1 MASPAADG
9 PEAAFFVTAR
19 VYFQDTDAGGIV
31 YHARFL
37 DFFERARMDWLRSL
51 GMPVGGLADQ
61 AGVLFIVRHMDLDYH
76 APARLDDELRVSV
89 ALRELRGARLLLDQS
104 AVRDSQLLVAARV
117 ELACVGRDD
126 LRPTRIPPQ
135 LRDRLSHRTSPHGA

>member
-1 MASPAADG
+1 MDSPAADG
-9 PEAAFFVTAR
+9 PETAFFVTAR

-37 DFFERARMDWLRSL
+37 DFFERARMDWLRAL

-61 AGVLFIVRHMDLDYH
+61 AGVLFIVRHMDIDYH
-76 APARLDDELRVSV
+76 APARLDDELRVGV
-89 ALRELRGARLLLDQS
+89 ALRASRGARLLLDQC
-104 AVRDSQLLVAARV
+104 VIRGGDRLVEARV
-117 ELACVGRDD
+117 ELACVGRED

-135 LRDRLSHRTSPHGA
+135 LRDRLSHRNPSHGA